1 MNLFIVFATGLVVL
15 ALVLLLPPLLRRTGS
30 AGALDR
36 DAYNVAIARDRLG
49 ELKAEHEAGRLSLS
63 EFDHAQ
69 AELERSLAADLA
81 GDSAD
86 AREPGGAAADSGG
99 MAVAALVAAA
109 IAIGSAGLYLHLG
122 APGGIGVSGPGE
134 PVPAIADAG
143 RTRPLGPDGKP
154 LPPVEEM
161 VENLARKMEAEPD
174 NADGWTLLGRSY
186 AMLNRWTEA
195 AEAWRRAH
203 ELVPEEPDVLLGY
216 AESLGMAQGGELT
229 GNPEALIDQ
238 ALASNP
244 EHPKGLWFGGL
255 AAYER
260 QDWNKAARRFR
271 ALWPMVRTESETAD
285 RLKDMIVEV
294 ERKGGIQGEPL
305 ESAGVPTVAA
315 AGIEVEVRLDPELK
329 AQVGPEDAVFVFA
342 RALQGP
348 PMPLAAVRA
357 QVKDLPLRVHLDDE
371 SAMMP
376 QMKLS
381 NFEQVL
387 VGARISK
394 AGTAIAQS
402 GDLFGEV
409 SPVRA
414 GERVVVTMDRRKP

>member
-15 ALVLLLPPLLRRTGS
+15 ALVLLLPPLLRRTAS
-30 AGALDR
+30 AAALDR
-36 DAYNVAIARDRLG
+36 NAYNVAIARDRLE
-49 ELKAEHEAGRLSLS
+49 ELKAEREAGRLSAS
-63 EFDHAQ
+63 EFDHAKT
-69 AELERSLAADLA
+69 ELERSLAADLA
-81 GDSAD
+81 TDSAD
-86 AREPGGAAADSGG
+86 AQEPGNAAGSGG
-99 MAVAALVAAA
+99 MVAAVLAAA
-109 IAIGSAGLYLHLG
+109 GIVVGSAGLYLYLG
-122 APGGIGVSGPGE
+122 APEGIGVSGPGA
-134 PVPAIADAG
+134 PAPAIAEAG
-143 RTRPLGPDGKP
+143 QARPVGPDGKP

-161 VENLARKMEAEPD
+161 LESLARKMEADPD
-174 NADGWTLLGRSY
+174 NIDGWTLLGRSY

-203 ELVPEEPDVLLGY
+203 ALVPENVDVLLGY
-216 AESLGMAQGGELT
+216 AESLGMAQGGNLT
-229 GNPEALIDQ
+229 GKPETLIDR
-238 ALASNP
+238 ALALNP
-244 EHPKGLWFGGL
+244 EHPQGLWFGGL

-260 QDWNKAARRFR
+260 EDWDKAARRFR
-271 ALWPMVRTESETAD
+271 ALWPLVQTEPEAAD

-294 ERKGGIQGEPL
+294 ERRGGIRGEPL
-305 ESAGVPTVAA
+305 EPTVAA
-315 AGIEVEVRLDPELK
+315 VAVAGIEVEVRLDPEW
-329 AQVGPEDAVFVFA
+329 ASQAGPEDTVFVFA

-357 QVKDLPLRVHLDDE
+357 RVKELPLRIRLDDE

-414 GERVVVTMDRRKP
+414 GQRVVVTIDRRKP